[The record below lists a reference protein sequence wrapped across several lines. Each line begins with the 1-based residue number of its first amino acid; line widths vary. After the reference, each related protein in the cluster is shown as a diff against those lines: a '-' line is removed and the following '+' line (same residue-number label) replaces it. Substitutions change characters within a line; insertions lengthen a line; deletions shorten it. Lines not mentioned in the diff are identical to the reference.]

1 LTARSM
7 TLQPRCVARAAF
19 VGLICLWT
27 AAARAQDTSAAT
39 AAAQSPSWV
48 IPDLAAAARTEGT
61 LTVYSS
67 MNEQEGLPLWK
78 MFEDA
83 AGVKVNYVRSSDS
96 IILSRIAI
104 ESRGR
109 QRSWDLAVTTTVNR
123 LPNEALLQ
131 FDPPQARGL
140 IPQARDPNRRWYGV
154 YANYNTPAYNTNLV
168 TPPQLPKSY
177 EEFLDRKEWAGK
189 IALDD
194 TDDEWLS
201 AMITH
206 YGEERGKTLLKDMA
220 AVLKPVMVDG
230 HLALARSVGAGEYW
244 LALNNYASLTVNVRL
259 SGAAIDFWALDPVAL
274 FFGSVGVNSQV
285 AASQG
290 RLAGRELHAQ
300 PRGRAVP
307 DHARPHADPPRR
319 AGQSRLRERKVEGQK
334 NHCHYLR
341 RGRTEEMAGAV
352 QGHLQAEVAAR
363 CNQSGEP
370 CCAHPGECHEV
381 MPVRRRPLG
390 GGARRDGA

>member
-1 LTARSM
+1 MKRLDRREVRAMLARLLALCLATTATS
-7 TLQPRCVARAAF
+7 A
-19 VGLICLWT
+19 G
-27 AAARAQDTSAAT
+27 AQDPPAGGT
-39 AAAQSPSWV
+39 AGSMPSWMM
-48 IPDLAAAARTEGT
+48 PDIAAAARSEGS

-104 ESRGR
+104 ENRAR

-123 LPNEALLQ
+123 LPNDALLQ
-131 FDPPQARGL
+131 FDPPQAQGL

-154 YANYNTPAYNTNLV
+154 YANYNMPAYNTNLV
-168 TPPQLPKSY
+168 KSSELPRRY

-206 YGEERGKTLLKDMA
+206 YGEERGKKLLKDIVS
-220 AVLKPVMVDG
+220 VLKPVMVDG

-244 LALNNYASLTVNVRL
+244 LALNNYASLTLNVQL
-259 SGAAIDFWALDPVAL
+259 SGAPTDFWALDPVAL
-274 FFGSVGVNSQV
+274 FFGSVGVSAQAPHPK
-285 AASQG
+285 AAL
-290 RLAGRELHAQ
+290 LAVNFILSREAEQFLNK
-300 PRGRAVP
+300 RGRMPTRTDVPVNPPAV
-307 DHARPHADPPRR
+307 DEM
-319 AGQSRLRERKVEGQK
+319 LKERKMFATLFAGEEQK
-334 NHCHYLR
+334 KW
-341 RGRTEEMAGAV
+341 
-352 QGHLQAEVAAR
+352 QGLFKDIFKAR
-363 CNQSGEP
+363 
-370 CCAHPGECHEV
+370 
-381 MPVRRRPLG
+381 
-390 GGARRDGA
+390 